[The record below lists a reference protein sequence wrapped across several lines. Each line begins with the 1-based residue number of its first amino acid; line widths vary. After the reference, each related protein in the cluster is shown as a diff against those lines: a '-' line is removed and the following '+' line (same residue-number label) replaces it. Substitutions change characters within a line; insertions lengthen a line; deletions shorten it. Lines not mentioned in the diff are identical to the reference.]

1 MTVTFTP
8 AHLSGTVAA
17 PPSKSMGHRML
28 ICAGLAT
35 GNSRIVGISH
45 SRDMLAT
52 MELLSG
58 LGATCARR
66 EDDDTVV
73 DVQGTDPRNAAP
85 QAPLNCCEC
94 GSTLRFFIPICLL
107 SDKPVT
113 LTGSPRLFERP
124 LDVYAELC
132 RDLGLTFDLDTT
144 TPKLTL
150 RGPLHGGR
158 FTLRGDV
165 SSQFI
170 TGLLFA
176 LPLCAEDSTLSI
188 LPPLESRP
196 YLDLTLAALTLYGI
210 EAEWL
215 DDLTLRIPG
224 GQTYKATDA
233 AVEGDESNA
242 AFFHALSALGHDV
255 TVTGLNPDTLQGDR
269 IYRDFYPLLASGVP
283 TLDVSQCPDLAPVL
297 MAVAAANHGATL
309 TGTRRL
315 RMKESDRASAMAE
328 ELAKFGV
335 SVNVE
340 EDSVTVTPQ
349 NFYAPKEILQGH
361 NDHRIVMAL
370 CTLLTLTG
378 GTLCGAEAVG
388 KSLPDYFELLMSLG
402 ADITVTEA

>member
-8 AHLSGTVAA
+8 TRLSGTVTA

-28 ICAGLAT
+28 ICAGLAA
-35 GNSRIVGISH
+35 GNSTVKGISH
-45 SRDMLAT
+45 SQDMLAT
-52 MELLSG
+52 MELLDG

-66 EDDDTVV
+66 EADDTVV
-73 DVQGTDPRNAAP
+73 DVQGADPRNAAP
-85 QAPLNCCEC
+85 KAPLNCREC

-113 LTGSPRLFERP
+113 LTGSSRLFARP
-124 LDVYAELC
+124 LDVYEDLC

-150 RGPLHGGR
+150 KGPLRGGR

-176 LPLCAEDSTLSI
+176 LPLCAEDSILSI

-196 YLDLTLAALTLYGI
+196 YLDLTLSALALYGI

-215 DDLTLRIPG
+215 DELTLRIPG

-233 AVEGDESNA
+233 AVEGDYSNA
-242 AFFHALSALGHDV
+242 AFFHALAALGHDV
-255 TVTGLNPDTLQGDR
+255 TVTGLNPDSLQGDR
-269 IYRDFYPLLASGVP
+269 VYRDLYSQLANGIP
-283 TLDVSQCPDLAPVL
+283 TVDISDCPDLGPVL
-297 MAVAAANHGATL
+297 MAVAAAMQGATF

-315 RMKESDRASAMAE
+315 RIKESDRAAAMAA

-335 SVNVE
+335 SVTVE
-340 EDSVTVTPQ
+340 EDTVTV
-349 NFYAPKEILQGH
+349 APVDLHAPVEILDGH

-370 CTLLTLTG
+370 CTLMTLTG
-378 GTLCGAEAVG
+378 GTLRGAEAVS
-388 KSLPDYFELLMSLG
+388 KSLPDYFDLLGSLG
-402 ADITVTEA
+402 ADIAVTEV

>member
-1 MTVTFTP
+1 MTVTFTT

-28 ICAGLAT
+28 ICAGLAA
-35 GNSRIVGISH
+35 GNSTVTGISH
-45 SRDMLAT
+45 SQDMLAT
-52 MELLSG
+52 MELLGG
-58 LGATCARR
+58 LGASCTRR

-85 QAPLNCCEC
+85 KAPLNCREC

-113 LTGSPRLFERP
+113 FTGSSRLFERP

-132 RDLGLTFDLDTT
+132 RDLGLTFDLDTIA
-144 TPKLTL
+144 PKLTL
-150 RGPLHGGR
+150 KGPLRGGH

-196 YLDLTLAALTLYGI
+196 YLDLTLSALALYGI

-224 GQTYKATDA
+224 RQTYKTTDA
-233 AVEGDESNA
+233 TVEGDYSNA
-242 AFFHALSALGHDV
+242 AFFHALAALGHHV
-255 TVTGLNPDTLQGDR
+255 TVTGLNPDSLQGDR
-269 IYRDFYPLLASGVP
+269 VYRDFYPQLANGKP
-283 TLDVSQCPDLAPVL
+283 TVDISDCPDLGPIL
-297 MAVAAANHGATL
+297 MAVASAKQGAIF

-315 RMKESDRASAMAE
+315 RIKESDRAAAMAQ

-335 SVNVE
+335 SVTVQ
-340 EDSVTVTPQ
+340 EDTVTMDPTG
-349 NFYAPKEILQGH
+349 FHAPSEILDGH

-378 GTLCGAEAVG
+378 GTIRGAEAVS
-388 KSLPDYFELLMSLG
+388 KSLPDYFDLLVSLG
-402 ADITVTEA
+402 ADIAVTEA